1 MKEDIDICNRCKD
14 EINEDEEI
22 HYPNNKSVCGYCV
35 TSKECD
41 KLYNQKG
48 IIK

>member
-14 EINEDEEI
+14 EIIEDEEI

-41 KLYNQKG
+41 KLYN
-48 IIK
+48 